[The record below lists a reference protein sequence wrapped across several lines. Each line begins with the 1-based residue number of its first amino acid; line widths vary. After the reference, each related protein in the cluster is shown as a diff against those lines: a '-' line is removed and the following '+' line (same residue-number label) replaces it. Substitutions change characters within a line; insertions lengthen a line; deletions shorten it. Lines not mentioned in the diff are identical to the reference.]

1 MRFENKRVAVTGAA
15 GNLGQAVA
23 RAFLAEGASIVAIDR
38 VQAAIEGV
46 EAGLVDAHVVD
57 LTDATATLAAFESI
71 GAVDVLCNVAGGFD
85 MGTPVHELSADQ
97 WEYMLDINARTMINT
112 SRAAVPHMVTAG
124 GGAVVSVSAKAALAG
139 GSTMAPYSASK
150 SIVMRATESMSAEL
164 KDHGINVNCV
174 LPTALDTPQ
183 NREAM
188 PKADPS
194 RWVACEDLAA
204 VILFLASPAA
214 RAVHGAGVPVTGLS

>member
-23 RAFLAEGASIVAIDR
+23 KAFLAEGANIVAIDR
-38 VQAAIEGV
+38 VQATIDGTDASRV
-46 EAGLVDAHVVD
+46 EARVID
-57 LTDATATLAAFESI
+57 LTAAAATLAAFDSI

-97 WEYMLDINARTMINT
+97 WEFMFDINARTMLNA
-112 SRAAVPHMVTAG
+112 SRAAVPHMIAAG
-124 GGAVVSVSAKAALAG
+124 GGAIVSVSAKAALAG

-164 KDHGINVNCV
+164 KDKGINVNCV